1 MGGYD
6 AVHDGWEI
14 LDFEC
19 KFMIVFNADTYLV
32 GTFGSCMQGGVTLD
46 MEQAMFMYHTIS

>member
-1 MGGYD
+1 
-6 AVHDGWEI
+6 
-14 LDFEC
+14 
-19 KFMIVFNADTYLV
+19 MIVFNADTYLV